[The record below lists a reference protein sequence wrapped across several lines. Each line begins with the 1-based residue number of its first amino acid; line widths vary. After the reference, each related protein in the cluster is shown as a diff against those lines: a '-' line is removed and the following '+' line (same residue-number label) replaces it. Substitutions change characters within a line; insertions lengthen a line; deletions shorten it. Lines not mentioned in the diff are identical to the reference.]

1 MTGYIIKKGLY
12 GLLVMYG
19 VVTLIF
25 LIFNALPGDPARM
38 MLGQRSDPQ
47 ALAAINKELGL
58 DKPMWKQ
65 YLLYINDL
73 SPISVHATSNTVMST
88 YFDPQKYNG
97 NLLFNINT
105 QQGIALKWPYLRRS
119 YTSKRE
125 VSEIISV
132 ALPQTAL
139 LALVSMLFATIVGVM
154 IGGYIASRK
163 GTWVDNFF
171 LVFTVFGMAGPSFFM
186 AVIIAWLFGFV
197 WGPYTGLNMTGS
209 LYTIDDFG
217 EGSTMQLKNIIL
229 PAFTLGIRPLSV
241 VVQLARSSFLDVL
254 SQDFIRTA
262 RAKGLSNRAVLI
274 NHALRNAMNPVVT
287 AVSGWF
293 AGLLAGAVFIEY
305 IFGWKGLGKEIVDA
319 LENYDFPV
327 VMGGVLVIS
336 LAFVIINILV
346 DIIYGVLD
354 PRVSL
359 K

>member
-1 MTGYIIKKGLY
+1 MASYIIKKLLY

-58 DKPMWKQ
+58 DKPLWKQ
-65 YLLYINDL
+65 YILYLNDL
-73 SPISVHATSNTVMST
+73 SPISIHESINVDASSF
-88 YFDPQKYNG
+88 FDEQKYDG
-97 NLLFNINT
+97 VLLFNIGK
-105 QQGIALKWPYLRRS
+105 QKSVALKWPYLRRS
-119 YTSKRE
+119 YSSKRE

-139 LALVSMLFATIVGVM
+139 LALVSMTFATLFGVV
-154 IGGYIASRK
+154 IGAYIAARK

-171 LVFTVFGMAGPSFFM
+171 LVFTVLGMAGPSFFM

-197 WGPYTGLNMTGS
+197 LAPYTGLNMTGS
-209 LYTIDDFG
+209 LYYIDDFG
-217 EGSTMQLKNIIL
+217 EGTTMQLKNIIL

-262 RAKGLSNRAVLI
+262 RAKGLSQRDVLI

-327 VMGGVLVIS
+327 VMGSVLVIS

-346 DIIYGVLD
+346 DIIYGILD